1 MRTRT
6 IVAAVLALLL
16 MLVLPGCACSPDEPD
31 APADTGAE
39 APAPEPAGE
48 PDPDTEPELPPLENE
63 EQYLAL
69 LGIGL
74 ESYGLTPADGEVA
87 VLESMEGYGA
97 LQWSSGDHVITI
109 TLRDVEND
117 WRWDYVDDTV
127 SVEGATP
134 DPMTD
139 TERASFLALARRM
152 VEAVGGDSATVVEQ
166 YTWKA
171 ADGIKQG
178 NYLFGPRD
186 DERVLHIAT
195 DGEGH
200 LGYSYMTHEL

>member
-6 IVAAVLALLL
+6 IIAAVLALLL

-31 APADTGAE
+31 TPTDTGAE
-39 APAPEPAGE
+39 APAPEPDTE
-48 PDPDTEPELPPLENE
+48 PDDEPELPPLENE

-74 ESYGLTPADGEVA
+74 ELYGLTPADGEVV

-139 TERASFLALARRM
+139 AERASFLDLAARM
-152 VEAVGGDSATVVEQ
+152 VEAVGGDGATVVEQ

-178 NYLFGPRD
+178 NYLFGSLD

>member
-6 IVAAVLALLL
+6 IVSAALALIL
-16 MLVLPGCACSPDEPD
+16 MLLLPGCACAPEDPGT
-31 APADTGAE
+31 PADTGAE
-39 APAPEPAGE
+39 APAPAGE
-48 PDPDTEPELPPLENE
+48 PEPDTEPELPPLEHE

-74 ESYGLTPADGEVA
+74 EFYDLTPADGDVV

-97 LQWSSGDHVITI
+97 LQWSKGDHVITI

-127 SVEGATP
+127 SVEGVTP

-139 TERASFLALARRM
+139 AERASFLELAGRM

-171 ADGIKQG
+171 TDGIKQG
-178 NYLFGPRD
+178 NYLFGEPG

-200 LGYSYMTHEL
+200 LGYWYMTREL

>member
-6 IVAAVLALLL
+6 IVAVVLALLL
-16 MLVLPGCACSPDEPD
+16 MLALPGCACSPDEPGT
-31 APADTGAE
+31 PTDTGAE
-39 APAPEPAGE
+39 APAPEPDTE
-48 PDPDTEPELPPLENE
+48 PDNEPELPPLENE

-74 ESYGLTPADGEVA
+74 ELYGLTPADGEVV

-139 TERASFLALARRM
+139 AERASFLELAARM
-152 VEAVGGDSATVVEQ
+152 VEAVGGDGATVVEQ

-171 ADGIKQG
+171 TDGIKQG
-178 NYLFGPRD
+178 NYLFGSLD